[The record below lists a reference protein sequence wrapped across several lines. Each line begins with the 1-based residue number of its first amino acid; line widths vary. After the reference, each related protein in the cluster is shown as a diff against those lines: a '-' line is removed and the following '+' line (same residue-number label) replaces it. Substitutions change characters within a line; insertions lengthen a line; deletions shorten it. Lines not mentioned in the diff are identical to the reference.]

1 MSQEPRVTS
10 EGSQE
15 EEEEDF
21 FGLDDL
27 LPEPESPLPPP
38 FSFASYD
45 IPTDIGLEVPDHR
58 KSLILRLVGS
68 HPLWGHHLWNTAR
81 TLSTYLL
88 KTPQITQSRHVLE
101 LGAGAGLPSIVCALA
116 GSSKVVVTD
125 YSDEGLLDNL
135 RFNVDVNLEGEEKER
150 IDVDGHVWG
159 QSVDPLLDHLP
170 KGQKY
175 DLLILSDL
183 VFNHSQHDALIKTV
197 EATLASSPTQ
207 LYDPSC
213 PSATLTEPSILV
225 FFTHHRPHLAHAD
238 MAFFPRLAESGNG
251 WAYEKV
257 VEEWAGAMFEDDP
270 GDKRVRGTVHG
281 WRAWRVRDGEEK
293 GEKPSRVSL

>member
-1 MSQEPRVTS
+1 M
-10 EGSQE
+10 
-15 EEEEDF
+15 
-21 FGLDDL
+21 
-27 LPEPESPLPPP
+27 
-38 FSFASYD
+38 
-45 IPTDIGLEVPDHR
+45 
-58 KSLILRLVGS
+58 
-68 HPLWGHHLWNTAR
+68 
-81 TLSTYLL
+81 
-88 KTPQITQSRHVLE
+88 
-101 LGAGAGLPSIVCALA
+101 CALA

-135 RFNVDVNLEGEEKER
+135 RFNVDVNLEEEERER
-150 IDVDGHVWG
+150 IAVDGHVWG
-159 QSVDPLLDHLP
+159 QSVDLLLDHLP

-183 VFNHSQHDALIKTV
+183 VFNHSQVRHFFHLVLYNFILFTNLDKKHDALIKTV
-197 EATLASSPTQ
+197 EATLTSSSTQ
-207 LYDPSC
+207 SYDPSN
-213 PSATLTEPSILV
+213 PSAPLTEPSILV

-281 WRAWRVRDGEEK
+281 WRAWRIRDGEER
-293 GEKPSRVSL
+293 GEKPSTISL

>member
-1 MSQEPRVTS
+1 MPQDPRVAS
-10 EGSQE
+10 EGSH

-45 IPTDIGLEVPDHR
+45 IPEDIDFDVPDHR
-58 KSLILRLVGS
+58 KALILRLVGS
-68 HPLWGHHLWNTAR
+68 
-81 TLSTYLL
+81 
-88 KTPQITQSRHVLE
+88 
-101 LGAGAGLPSIVCALA
+101 AGLPSIVCALA

-135 RFNVDVNLEGEEKER
+135 RFNVDVNLEEEERER
-150 IDVDGHVWG
+150 IAVDGHVWG
-159 QSVDPLLDHLP
+159 QSVDLLLDHLP

-197 EATLASSPTQ
+197 EATLTSSSTQ
-207 LYDPSC
+207 SYDPSN
-213 PSATLTEPSILV
+213 PSAPLTEPSILV

-281 WRAWRVRDGEEK
+281 WRAWRIRDGEER
-293 GEKPSRVSL
+293 GEKPSTISL